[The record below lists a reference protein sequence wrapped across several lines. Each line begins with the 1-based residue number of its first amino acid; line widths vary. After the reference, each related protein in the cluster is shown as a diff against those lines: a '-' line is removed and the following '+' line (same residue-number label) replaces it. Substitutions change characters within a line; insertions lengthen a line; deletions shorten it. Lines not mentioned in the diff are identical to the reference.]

1 MFQPLYRCFKKI
13 GRSKRISAWKSKG
26 LSDKSLKLLFT
37 SNNSL
42 SPAINLISNEIR
54 EIVDKSC
61 LKQGKPN
68 LIIKL

>member
-1 MFQPLYRCFKKI
+1 M
-13 GRSKRISAWKSKG
+13 SAWKSKD
-26 LSDKSLKLLFT
+26 LSDKSLKPLFA

>member
-1 MFQPLYRCFKKI
+1 MFQPLYRCLKKI
-13 GRSKRISAWKSKG
+13 GRSKRISAWKSKD
-26 LSDKSLKLLFT
+26 LSDKSLKPLFT